1 MKERLQA
8 IDAEYGFNLTEEEM
22 NRSLKEAKE
31 AEALLQQIHRID
43 VSGKS
48 PFMKLAVKGTKG

>member
-1 MKERLQA
+1 MKERLRA

-22 NRSLKEAKE
+22 DRILKEAKE
-31 AEALLQQIHRID
+31 AEALLQQIQRID
-43 VSGKS
+43 VRGKA

>member
-1 MKERLQA
+1 MKERLRA

-22 NRSLKEAKE
+22 DRILKEAKE
-31 AEALLQQIHRID
+31 AEALLQQIQRID
-43 VSGKS
+43 LSGKA